1 MMNNSLLTRFT
12 QIAFIEG
19 VSTIILFFIA
29 MPLKYIPAIN
39 WPLGVKYVGWAHGVL
54 FIAYILLLVSCWY
67 FYKWN
72 IKRFAVFFIASL
84 IPFAPFWVERK
95 LKTEL
100 QEPVLEKQRA

>member
-1 MMNNSLLTRFT
+1 MMNNSLLTRFI

-19 VSTIILFFIA
+19 ISTIILFFVA
-29 MPLKYIPAIN
+29 MPLKYFAD

-54 FIAYILLLVSCWY
+54 FIGYILLLISCWY
-67 FYKWN
+67 FYKWSL
-72 IKRFAVFFIASL
+72 KRFAVFFIASL

-100 QEPVLEKQRA
+100 QEPALEKQRA